1 LVAPIDLNVELYYQ
15 QFFMIKIRENLFP
28 FFSLFKE
35 PDSHGATG
43 LWALSLI
50 GRGLTRPHSESK
62 DSSCLDIEGEISE

>member
-1 LVAPIDLNVELYYQ
+1 
-15 QFFMIKIRENLFP
+15 MIKTCENLSL
-28 FFSLFKE
+28 FSLFKE
-35 PDSHGATG
+35 PDNHGATG